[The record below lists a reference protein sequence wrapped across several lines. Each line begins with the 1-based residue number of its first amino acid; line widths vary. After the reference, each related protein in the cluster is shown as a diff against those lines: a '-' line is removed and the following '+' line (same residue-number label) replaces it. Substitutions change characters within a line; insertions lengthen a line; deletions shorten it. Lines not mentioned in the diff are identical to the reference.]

1 MAAEAPLIRYP
12 KNLDVKCLRCGAMNI
27 PENKICGRCGAS
39 LPLVYDEEGKVFDW
53 KEDPYY
59 QALLKKREQESRQKN
74 DKSQKPPRLVGI
86 GGPVPVAFFEEGLVV
101 GVFLP
106 IEHLPFL
113 VVN

>member
-59 QALLKKREQESRQKN
+59 QALLKNATGTGPPIPTKRGGFCDLSFFWRLSCSRCI
-74 DKSQKPPRLVGI
+74 S
-86 GGPVPVAFFEEGLVV
+86 
-101 GVFLP
+101 
-106 IEHLPFL
+106 
-113 VVN
+113 

>member
-59 QALLKKREQESRQKN
+59 QALLKKRDRNRSPNPDQTRWLL
-74 DKSQKPPRLVGI
+74 RFIILLA
-86 GGPVPVAFFEEGLVV
+86 AFLFALY
-101 GVFLP
+101 
-106 IEHLPFL
+106 IMRHH
-113 VVN
+113 